1 MQNNDHFDVIIM
13 GAGLSGIG
21 AACHLQKNCPQK
33 SYAILEA
40 RASMGG
46 TWDLF
51 RYPGIRSDSDM
62 YTLGYNFKP
71 WTNPKSIADGPAILS
86 YIKET
91 ANEFNVLSKIQFNTK
106 VIALSWSTEKT
117 LWTVTSEDTVT
128 KKQKIFTCTYIQ
140 SCLGYYN
147 YEKGYTPD
155 FKDIDK
161 FKGTIIHPQFWPEDL
176 DYSNKE
182 VIIIGSGATAVTL
195 LPAMAEKTKHIT
207 MLQRSPTYIVSVPNK
222 SLFPKVMSDK
232 IPAKLMYDI
241 NRTVHIGISVLQ
253 YNLSRNQPN
262 MMKNF
267 FIKSAKKQL
276 PKNYDVKTHFTP
288 KYNPWDERL
297 CVVPN
302 GDLFK
307 SITEG
312 KSSIVTDHIDS
323 FTKDGILLKSG
334 KTLKAD
340 IIITATGLELQML
353 GGIDAVVDNKKP
365 NPKDIIVYK
374 GMMLK
379 DVPNLVFT
387 IGYTNASWT
396 LKADLVATYF
406 CRLINETEKRGKK
419 MFVPESDKPIE
430 TEPLMDFKSGYVKRA
445 LASGNL
451 PNQGTKT
458 PWKLKQNFI
467 SDAINLNYGAI
478 NDGFMK
484 FY

>member
-1 MQNNDHFDVIIM
+1 M

-106 VIALSWSTEKT
+106 VIALIWSTEKV
-117 LWTVTSEDTVT
+117 LWTITCEDTET
-128 KKQKIFTCTYIQ
+128 KKSKIFTCTYLQ

-262 MMKNF
+262 MMRNF
-267 FIKSAKKQL
+267 FIKNAKNQL

>member
-1 MQNNDHFDVIIM
+1 M

-21 AACHLQKNCPQK
+21 AACHLQKNCLNK

-40 RASMGG
+40 RPSMGG

-71 WTNPKSIADGPAILS
+71 WTNPKSIADGPAILG

-91 ANEFNVLSKIQFNTK
+91 AQEHNVESKIQFNTK
-106 VIALSWSTEKT
+106 IIALNWSTENAQ
-117 LWTVTSEDTVT
+117 WTIKCEDTKT
-128 KKQKIFTCTYIQ
+128 KKSKVFTCTFLQ

-147 YEKGYTPD
+147 YEHGYTPE
-155 FKDIDK
+155 FEGIKK
-161 FKGTIIHPQFWPEDL
+161 FKGTIVHPQFWPEDL
-176 DYSNKE
+176 DYTNKE
-182 VIIIGSGATAVTL
+182 VVIIGSGATAVTL
-195 LPAMAEKTKHIT
+195 LPAMAKTAKHVT
-207 MLQRSPTYIVSVPNK
+207 MLQRSPTYVASVPNR
-222 SLFPKVMSDK
+222 SLFPKVLSDN

-241 NRTVHIGISVLQ
+241 NRTAHIGITILQ
-253 YNLSRNQPN
+253 YNLSRSRPK
-262 MMKNF
+262 MMKDF
-267 FIKSAKKQL
+267 FIKNAKRQL
-276 PKNYDVKTHFTP
+276 PKDYDVATHFTP

-297 CVVPN
+297 CAVPN

-307 SITEG
+307 SIKSG
-312 KSSIVTDHIDS
+312 KSSVVTDHIDS

-334 KTLKAD
+334 NTQKAD

-353 GGIDAVVDNKKP
+353 GGIDAIVDNKKP
-365 NPKDIIVYK
+365 NPSEVIVYK

-379 DVPNLVFT
+379 DVPNFVFT

-406 CRLINETEKRGKK
+406 CRLINETDKKGKR

-430 TEPLMDFKSGYVKRA
+430 TEPLMDFKSGYVQRA

-467 SDAINLNYGAI
+467 SDAINLNYGSM